1 MAEPDNLV
9 LALLRELRADM
20 QGLRNDMN
28 TRFEEVEER
37 FGALDR
43 RLDPMQANGLKT
55 LQRVIGSRAIFERTM
70 ASVDSDL
77 DQLKKR
83 VDRDIPDLV
92 KHVESLEAART

>member
-9 LALLRELRADM
+9 LALLREFRAEM
-20 QGLRNDMN
+20 QELRNDMN
-28 TRFEEVEER
+28 TRFDQVEER

-43 RLDPMQANGLKT
+43 RLDSMQANGIKT
-55 LQRVIGSRAIFERTM
+55 LQRFIGNRAIFERTM

-83 VDRDIPDLV
+83 VDRDIPDLI
-92 KHVESLEAART
+92 KRVEDLEAART